1 MEAASAI
8 RVGIYVR
15 KMKTDRKTAMV
26 AGLLFILATVF
37 SLASTIV
44 TGPILAASDYLVS
57 ASSNANQMVLGV
69 LLLLGAAV
77 SVTLIPAALFPVLKR
92 HSESKAL
99 GYFGIRTL
107 EAVTMVIGAVSLLAL
122 VSSGQ
127 EYVKAGVSMVSAF
140 QASGTLWLAVYNW
153 TFWLDPI
160 VFGVGG
166 LLLYDLLYIHR
177 LVPRWLSLWGI
188 MGVVLVMA
196 FGMLQLFGSGPIYL
210 ALPIA
215 VQEMAMAAWF
225 IVKGIDPT
233 TIPAASTS

>member
-1 MEAASAI
+1 
-8 RVGIYVR
+8 VR
-15 KMKTDRKTAMV
+15 KMKPDRKTAMV

-37 SLASTIV
+37 SLASTII
-44 TGPILAASDYLVS
+44 TGPILGASDYLAT
-57 ASSNANQMVLGV
+57 ASSNANQMILGV

-77 SVTLIPAALFPVLKR
+77 SIVLIPAALAPVLKR
-92 HSESKAL
+92 HSESIAL

-107 EAVTMVIGAVSLLAL
+107 EAVTLVIDGISLLLL

-127 EYVKAGVSMVSAF
+127 QYVKAGASMVSAF
-140 QASGTLWLAVYNW
+140 QATGTLWLAVHNW
-153 TFWLDPI
+153 MFALDPL

-166 LLLYDLLYIHR
+166 ILLYYLLYTNR
-177 LVPRWLSLWGI
+177 LVPRWLSIWGI
-188 MGVVLVMA
+188 IGITLVAAYGVL
-196 FGMLQLFGSGPIYL
+196 LLFGSGPIYL

-225 IVKGIDPT
+225 IVKGFNPT

>member
-1 MEAASAI
+1 M
-8 RVGIYVR
+8 R
-15 KMKTDRKTAMV
+15 KMKPDRKTAMV
-26 AGLLFILATVF
+26 AGVLFILATAF
-37 SLASTIV
+37 SLASTSV
-44 TGPILAASDYLVS
+44 TGPILGASDYLTS

-77 SVTLIPAALFPVLKR
+77 SVVLIPTALFPVLKR
-92 HSESKAL
+92 YSESKAL

-127 EYVKAGVSMVSAF
+127 QYVKAGVSMVSAF

-166 LLLYDLLYIHR
+166 LMLYYLLYTHR
-177 LVPRWLSLWGI
+177 LVPRWLS
-188 MGVVLVMA
+188 
-196 FGMLQLFGSGPIYL
+196 
-210 ALPIA
+210 
-215 VQEMAMAAWF
+215 
-225 IVKGIDPT
+225 T
-233 TIPAASTS
+233 